1 MPGLR
6 VDAEQEMLRPVSLS
20 VDPLLCQVL
29 EEVDGGA
36 LVELLRW
43 VLQYTEHDG
52 LGWGADDGEEPG
64 AQHHQPA
71 GLLQL
76 VVHSGLNWG
85 VTWTPSPVLT
95 AIQHMFNT
103 DLSFYTLDQQN
114 ANAKLAAA
122 LLQH

>member
-1 MPGLR
+1 MIHAVPGLR

-36 LVELLRW
+36 LVEVLHW

-52 LGWGADDGEEPG
+52 LGRGADDGEEPG

-85 VTWTPSPVLT
+85 VT
-95 AIQHMFNT
+95 
-103 DLSFYTLDQQN
+103 
-114 ANAKLAAA
+114 
-122 LLQH
+122 